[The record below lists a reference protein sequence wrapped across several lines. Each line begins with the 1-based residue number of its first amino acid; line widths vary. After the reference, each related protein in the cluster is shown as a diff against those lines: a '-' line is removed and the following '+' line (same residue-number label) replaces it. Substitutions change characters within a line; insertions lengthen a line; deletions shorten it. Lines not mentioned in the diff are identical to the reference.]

1 MSAVGR
7 IDASSNEPLSILYQ
21 DEWLVAVDKPAG
33 HLVHP
38 ADVPKEDD
46 QVTMKILR
54 DQIGKLVYNI
64 HRIDRP
70 TTGVLL
76 FGIDRDAARSLHRAL
91 EHHEIQKT
99 YWAVVSGKAPDE
111 SWECTEPSQKADDA
125 PLRDAHTSFKKLSHV
140 DPKCLLGEKDQSLS
154 LIEATPHT
162 GRFHQIRRHLLHQNL
177 PIVGDYR
184 YAGIEQSDRLGSLL
198 GTGTRMLLQ
207 SKSLSFTHPVT
218 GHDVSIEAPVDSNF
232 LKCFP
237 DLV

>member
-1 MSAVGR
+1 M
-7 IDASSNEPLSILYQ
+7 NLPEEPLNILYQ
-21 DEWLVAVDKPAG
+21 DEWFVAVDKPAG
-33 HLVHP
+33 QLVHP
-38 ADVPKEDD
+38 ADVPQEDD

-76 FGIDRDAARSLHRAL
+76 FGIDRTAARSLHRAL
-91 EHHEIQKT
+91 ERHEIEKT
-99 YWAVVSGKAPDE
+99 YWAVVSGQAPSE
-111 SWECTEPSQKADDA
+111 PWECKEPSQKADDA
-125 PLRDAHTSFKKLSHV
+125 PLRDAHTSFKNLT
-140 DPKCLLGEKDQSLS
+140 DLELDCLHEEEIQTLS
-154 LIEATPHT
+154 LIEAYPHT
-162 GRFHQIRRHLLHQNL
+162 GRFHQIRRHLLHHNI

-218 GHDVSIEAPVDSNF
+218 DQYTLIEAPIDPNF